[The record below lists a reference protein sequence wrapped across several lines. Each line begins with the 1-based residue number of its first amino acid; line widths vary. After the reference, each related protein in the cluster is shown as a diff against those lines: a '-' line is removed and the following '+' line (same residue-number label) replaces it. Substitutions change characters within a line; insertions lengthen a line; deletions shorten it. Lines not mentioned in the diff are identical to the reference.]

1 MNEASPSLATG
12 LRSLGDRSIT
22 YPLSPPLTAGCPETS
37 TDDVQYPLEV
47 TCDLDA
53 VDPALFEPGHTAD
66 GEAQTKTER
75 AAMSGLD
82 RWAPLLPPLAP
93 IGLGEGDT
101 PLLPADDVADAI
113 GLDTGDTTGQN
124 ALDSTGSLW
133 LKDESQNPTW
143 SQKDRLARCVVSAA
157 VREGAR
163 GVVASSTGN
172 HGAAVAAFAAR
183 AGLDAVV
190 VTAPETPAAVTR
202 FIDAYGATVL
212 GIADGERR
220 REVVDRLADVG
231 YHPVSTR
238 TPVHT
243 GHPYGPEGY
252 TTIAYEI
259 YRDLGSVP
267 GVVAVP
273 TCYAELLYGIWKGFR
288 TIERVGVAD
297 RTPRMLACEPAA
309 RGPLREALSADEPV
323 ATVDPAPTE
332 AYSIAATTSA
342 VRGRLAVEESGGD
355 AIGFS
360 EGDLAAAEAR
370 LAHRG
375 TWQESAGAGAVAG
388 LARAVE
394 DGHPIVTGE
403 DLEGPVV
410 AVCTSSGFKNGES
423 RAPPLVEGDWES
435 IEAVLRAA
443 GRLDDGQS
451 LAQ

>member
-1 MNEASPSLATG
+1 MFEASPSLATG

-22 YPLSPPLTAGCPETS
+22 YPLSPPLTAGCPEMS
-37 TDDVQYPLEV
+37 TDAVQYPLEV
-47 TCDLDA
+47 TYDLDA
-53 VDPALFEPGHTAD
+53 VDPALFEPGHTTGGD
-66 GEAQTKTER
+66 EHGIQKRTNS
-75 AAMSGLD
+75 SGLD
-82 RWAPLLPPLAP
+82 HWAPLLPPLAP

-113 GLDTGDTTGQN
+113 GLDVP
-124 ALDSTGSLW
+124 DSGRSLH

-172 HGAAVAAFAAR
+172 HGAAVAAYAAR
-183 AGLDAVV
+183 AGLEAVV

-212 GIADGERR
+212 AIADGDRR

-252 TTIAYEI
+252 TTIAYEL
-259 YRDLGSVP
+259 YRDLGHVP

-288 TIERVGVAD
+288 TLERVGVAD
-297 RTPRMLACEPAA
+297 DTPRMFACEPAA
-309 RGPLREALSADEPV
+309 RGPLRNALAADEPI

-394 DGHPIVTGE
+394 ADHPIVTG
-403 DLEGPVV
+403 DDCEGPIV

-423 RAPPLVEGDWES
+423 RAPPLVEGDWAS
-435 IEAVLRAA
+435 IADVLSAA
-443 GRLDDGQS
+443 GRLDDGES
-451 LAQ
+451 LSR